1 MLEQAEFFCREGDFH
16 LFYGDFVSR
25 EIHDEIAIAILGWTV
40 VRFSLKPSKEGLDAG
55 NQGLGAKRLGDI
67 VVGSQFQ
74 TNDGVRFLGF
84 GGQHDDGEHRGG
96 WSRSKAFTDLDAVD
110 LWQHQVEDHQ
120 IGLLLFHL
128 LEAFRTGLGRY
139 GVKAFFFQIQFD
151 QLENV
156 VLIFNNEDFLAG
168 RAWHS
173 WWCEPTR
180 ERALCQDGRRREA
193 RANCVDGAR
202 YSDVRW
208 TPVICEYMAGGPA
221 LSQGEG
227 ATMKIYL
234 ANPRGFCA
242 GVDRA
247 IDIVDLSLKKYGA
260 PIYVRHEIVHSRHVV
275 NSLRT
280 KGAVFVEELGEVPE
294 GSVVIFSAHGVAKS
308 VWDEANRRR
317 LHVIDAT
324 CPLVIKVHN
333 EVNRD
338 YTQGYDLILI
348 GHAGHPEVIGTL
360 GQIPDK
366 FHLVSS
372 VADVEKLQ
380 VDNVHDLSYVT
391 QTTLSVDECRDIVGA
406 LHQRFPHIKGPH
418 QEDICYATQNRQ
430 NAVKE
435 LSKLVDV
442 ILVIGSPNSSN
453 SNRLRELGEQCGIAS
468 YLIDSASDVNPAWL
482 MNVQAVGITAG
493 ASAPEVLV
501 EEVVTYL
508 KTFGTAEVQD
518 LTVIE
523 EDVEFLLPKELITI
537 ESLNKSVGAQAG

>member
-1 MLEQAEFFCREGDFH
+1 
-16 LFYGDFVSR
+16 
-25 EIHDEIAIAILGWTV
+25 
-40 VRFSLKPSKEGLDAG
+40 
-55 NQGLGAKRLGDI
+55 
-67 VVGSQFQ
+67 
-74 TNDGVRFLGF
+74 
-84 GGQHDDGEHRGG
+84 
-96 WSRSKAFTDLDAVD
+96 
-110 LWQHQVEDHQ
+110 
-120 IGLLLFHL
+120 
-128 LEAFRTGLGRY
+128 
-139 GVKAFFFQIQFD
+139 
-151 QLENV
+151 
-156 VLIFNNEDFLAG
+156 
-168 RAWHS
+168 
-173 WWCEPTR
+173 
-180 ERALCQDGRRREA
+180 
-193 RANCVDGAR
+193 
-202 YSDVRW
+202 
-208 TPVICEYMAGGPA
+208 
-221 LSQGEG
+221 
-227 ATMKIYL
+227 MKIYL

-275 NSLRT
+275 NSLRQ
-280 KGAVFVEELGEVPE
+280 KGAVFVEELNEVPE

-308 VWDEANRRR
+308 VWEEANRRR

-338 YTQGYDLILI
+338 YTQGYELILI

-360 GQIPDK
+360 GQVPDK

-372 VADVEKLQ
+372 VQDVERLH
-380 VDNVHDLSYVT
+380 VENTVNLSYVT

-406 LHQRFPHIKGPH
+406 LHKRFPHIKGPH

-453 SNRLRELGEQCGIAS
+453 SNRLRELGQHCGINS
-468 YLIDSASDVNPAWL
+468 YLIDSAADIDPAWL
-482 MNVQAVGITAG
+482 KDVKAVGITAG

-501 EEVVTYL
+501 EEVVDYL
-508 KTFGTAEVQD
+508 KTHGESKVED

-523 EDVEFLLPKELITI
+523 EDVEFSLPKELITI
-537 ESLNKSVGAQAG
+537 ESATKSVTA

>member
-1 MLEQAEFFCREGDFH
+1 
-16 LFYGDFVSR
+16 
-25 EIHDEIAIAILGWTV
+25 
-40 VRFSLKPSKEGLDAG
+40 
-55 NQGLGAKRLGDI
+55 
-67 VVGSQFQ
+67 
-74 TNDGVRFLGF
+74 
-84 GGQHDDGEHRGG
+84 
-96 WSRSKAFTDLDAVD
+96 
-110 LWQHQVEDHQ
+110 
-120 IGLLLFHL
+120 
-128 LEAFRTGLGRY
+128 
-139 GVKAFFFQIQFD
+139 
-151 QLENV
+151 
-156 VLIFNNEDFLAG
+156 
-168 RAWHS
+168 
-173 WWCEPTR
+173 
-180 ERALCQDGRRREA
+180 
-193 RANCVDGAR
+193 
-202 YSDVRW
+202 
-208 TPVICEYMAGGPA
+208 
-221 LSQGEG
+221 
-227 ATMKIYL
+227 MKIYL

-275 NSLRT
+275 NSLRQ
-280 KGAVFVEELGEVPE
+280 KGAVFVEELNEVPE
-294 GSVVIFSAHGVAKS
+294 GSVVIFSAHGVAKA

-338 YTQGYDLILI
+338 YTQGYELILI

-360 GQIPDK
+360 GQVPDK

-372 VADVEKLQ
+372 VEDVEQLH
-380 VDNVHDLSYVT
+380 VENTTNLSYVT

-406 LHQRFPHIKGPH
+406 LHRRFPHIKGPH

-453 SNRLRELGEQCGIAS
+453 SNRLRELGEHCGINS
-468 YLIDSASDVNPAWL
+468 YLIDSAVDINSAWL
-482 MNVQAVGITAG
+482 KDVKAIGITAG

-501 EEVVTYL
+501 EEVVAYL
-508 KTFGTAEVQD
+508 KTYGTGEVED

-537 ESLNKSVGAQAG
+537 APASKSVAAPAG